1 MLEPPKAQVSHLAE
15 MKPVAC
21 SWAMHCPP
29 DRLCLPCPFWERN
42 PSESSSPR
50 LMSGKLRITAWNV
63 PQIKQQRMRPQISNK
78 SHTQSLCVSR
88 IHTADPRSW
97 ILYPPPFFWLGRYLT
112 GQEQGLYTWLFL
124 FLLFVWKLWCVH
136 LRSIYF
142 PEYEGYK
149 MWGQCII
156 IVPLRFNF
164 MKIYSVLR
172 TIYVR

>member
-50 LMSGKLRITAWNV
+50 LMSGKLRIPPGMFLKSNSRGWDHRYRIQATHRV
-63 PQIKQQRMRPQISNK
+63 SVCLGFTQQTPGAEFSTRLHS
-78 SHTQSLCVSR
+78 
-88 IHTADPRSW
+88 
-97 ILYPPPFFWLGRYLT
+97 FGRYLT